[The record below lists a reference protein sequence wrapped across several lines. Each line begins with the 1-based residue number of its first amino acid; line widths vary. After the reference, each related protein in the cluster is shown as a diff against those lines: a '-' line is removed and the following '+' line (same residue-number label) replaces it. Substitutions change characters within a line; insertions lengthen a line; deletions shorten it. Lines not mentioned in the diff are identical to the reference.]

1 MAIRTEPDR
10 VTTHRRE
17 RHVLSRTETAVPW
30 PREDAPTPVSAPRLG
45 DGKPSLAGRPHPD
58 RPDRQVGPAGRVI
71 VIGLS
76 CFLLWGLLVAPS
88 LRRSA
93 ESAPLGIRRSV
104 ALAVLR
110 PLSRVSSVLG
120 LDRLQSAVER
130 GLGRTHRHRAIP
142 PLAGTLGLE
151 PIKLPSG
158 IMRPNA
164 SQSPP
169 KGPDTGVRPP
179 PKALPSKA
187 EPVITG
193 PFVHRP
199 TKAHPLRVLAVGDS
213 VGEDLA
219 IGLARALSGRKS
231 FVLYADARQSTG
243 LARPDYFDWPYQVAM
258 GIGNFQ
264 PDVVVAA
271 FGAND
276 GQSFLAGGHGVRLGT
291 PEWKRI
297 YRQRAG
303 RIMAEVTASGRPV
316 IWVGMPPMAGR
327 GLSRNMLMIDGLV
340 RAEARQHAG
349 VLYVDSWELFSGP
362 GGGYSAYL
370 PNTSG
375 DQELVRTSDGIH
387 LTAAGLD
394 RMAAEVMR
402 VMAYLWK
409 PTR

>member
-10 VTTHRRE
+10 VTTHRLE
-17 RHVLSRTETAVPW
+17 EHVPSRSKTAVPW
-30 PREDAPTPVSAPRLG
+30 PREDARAPVPSPG
-45 DGKPSLAGRPHPD
+45 GGKPSLAGRPHPD

-71 VIGLS
+71 VIGLAG
-76 CFLLWGLLVAPS
+76 FLLWGLLAAPS

-93 ESAPLGIRRSV
+93 ESAPLGIRRTA

-110 PLSRVSSVLG
+110 PLSRASSVLG
-120 LDRLQSAVER
+120 LDRLESAVDR
-130 GLGRTHRHRAIP
+130 GLGRTQTRKAIP
-142 PLAGTLGLE
+142 PLTGNPRLD
-151 PIKLPSG
+151 PIKLLTG
-158 IMRPNA
+158 MMRPDPTR
-164 SQSPP
+164 SPP
-169 KGPDTGVRPP
+169 KGPDPGVRPP
-179 PKALPSKA
+179 PTTFPSKA
-187 EPVITG
+187 DPVITG

-219 IGLARALSGRKS
+219 TGLARALSGRKS
-231 FVLYADARQSTG
+231 FALYADARQSTG

-258 GIGNFQ
+258 DLGNFR

-276 GQSFLAGGHGVRLGT
+276 GQSFLAGGRAVRLGT
-291 PEWKRI
+291 PEWRRI